1 MSLYFYVLVIVTII
15 VITGGISSGKSFVL
29 NYIGKLGYAVLYTDL
44 IAKEVMQSD
53 YFLTALQQHLNLDN
67 IDIKKEIAIN
77 PSLLPFIESIVH
89 PEVARIRH
97 ERINNLLSKTSEVF
111 IEIPLFFEKN
121 LKNNFMQ
128 YGELI
133 VVSTICGLN
142 RQIIRAKKR
151 DKNLTDIMLQIVL
164 SKQFNDKQ
172 RVAGSKII
180 IYTCKSK
187 YSVKKAVQKLLK
199 HFR

>member
-1 MSLYFYVLVIVTII
+1 VTII

-29 NYIGKLGYAVLYTDL
+29 NYIKKLGYAVLYTDL

-53 YFLTALQQHLNLDN
+53 YFLTTLQQYLNSKY
-67 IDIKKEIAIN
+67 IDIKQEIINN

-89 PEVARIRH
+89 PEVENIRH
-97 ERINNLLSKTSEVF
+97 KKIQNILSKTSEVF

-121 LKNNFMQ
+121 LQNTFMQ
-128 YGELI
+128 YGKLI

-142 RQIIRAKKR
+142 KQIIRAKKR
-151 DKNLTDIMLQIVL
+151 DTNLTDEMLQIIL
-164 SKQFNDKQ
+164 SRQFNDRQ
-172 RVAGSKII
+172 RVAGSNII

-187 YSVKKAVQKLLK
+187 YNVKKTVQKLLK
-199 HFR
+199 NLR